1 MDLDNPLT
9 SQWHLKSGV
18 SGESGVGGERQDKV
32 LIELHVTR
40 IGNLCFFAHSL
51 YSSS

>member
-9 SQWHLKSGV
+9 SQWRLKSGESGV
-18 SGESGVGGERQDKV
+18 SGERRDKV
-32 LIELHVTR
+32 AIELHVTR